1 MLLVASQ
8 DFTLQKNNVETF
20 QGRSKIDD
28 SEWSR
33 WSRGTVCWS
42 DLRDVTDHSMTWT
55 WKHSEHFVMAPRRK
69 HITVLERIKMT
80 CNVPFLCSPPNPP
93 VLLWSWLISHPCNPS
108 AQIFK
113 KHILHIS
120 SPRFLLPPF
129 PVATGVVYPVIL
141 PCQHN
146 RLLVVIHHEV

>member
-1 MLLVASQ
+1 MHLK
-8 DFTLQKNNVETF
+8 FTVQNNVEDVPRTLKNWWV
-20 QGRSKIDD
+20 R
-28 SEWSR
+28 EWQVR
-33 WSRGTVCWS
+33 QKTVCWS

-55 WKHSEHFVMAPRRK
+55 WKHSEHFVMAPSRK

-141 PCQHN
+141 PCQHK
-146 RLLVVIHHEV
+146 RLFVVIHHEV